1 MRDERGR
8 FLRGPDRSR
17 HDFTDE
23 ERSAG
28 GRATWRRAMYDEPWL
43 LRWLQR
49 RIDRTARPGT
59 LAAYRRRRRTG

>member
-8 FLRGPDRSR
+8 FLPGPDGAR

-23 ERSAG
+23 ERAAG
-28 GRATWRRAMYDEPWL
+28 GRATWRLAMYDRPEL

-59 LAAYRRRRRTG
+59 IAAYRRRTG